1 MTTFHRRLIAV
12 LFALALFATASPA
25 MAKRL
30 EIKEA
35 FTIEGKIQKPTVS
48 LFITRSDLD
57 FKRLRLERSLIPRLL
72 ETIRKPPF

>member
-1 MTTFHRRLIAV
+1 MKNFYGRFIAL
-12 LFALALFATASPA
+12 LFAFALFTTASPA
-25 MAKRL
+25 IAKRL

-35 FTIEGKIQKPTVS
+35 FTIEGKIQKPPVS

>member
-1 MTTFHRRLIAV
+1 MNTFHRRLIAV
-12 LFALALFATASPA
+12 LFAFAFFVTASPA

>member
-1 MTTFHRRLIAV
+1 MKSFHRRLLAA
-12 LFALALFATASPA
+12 LCAFAILAMASPA